1 MGSVTVF
8 FMYWML
14 KVLLA
19 PILIHL
25 RKKFIGTRR
34 FLHRVLRKLFF
45 KDIHTI
51 LIEGYME
58 FLISIYFNFLHPLFT
73 TNGEIAGFVFAIVCI
88 IGTSI
93 FIPISF
99 LYIIRK
105 PLISLKYRSI
115 ESVWGALYEGVKT

>member
-1 MGSVTVF
+1 MGSITVF

-14 KVLLA
+14 KVLLT
-19 PILIHL
+19 PILIRL
-25 RKKFIGTRR
+25 RKKFKVTRK
-34 FLHRVLRKLFF
+34 FFHHLIRKLFF
-45 KDIHTI
+45 RDIHTI

-58 FLISIYFNFLHPLFT
+58 FLISIYFNLLHPLYST
-73 TNGEIAGFVFAIVCI
+73 SGEIAGFVFSIICI

-105 PLISLKYRSI
+105 PSRTLNYSKFKC
-115 ESVWGALYEGVKT
+115 VWGALYDGVKT

>member
-8 FMYWML
+8 FMFWML
-14 KVLLA
+14 KVLLT
-19 PILIHL
+19 PIFLRL
-25 RKKFIGTRR
+25 RKKFKVTRS
-34 FLHRVLRKLFF
+34 FFHHLIRKLFLR
-45 KDIHTI
+45 DIHTI
-51 LIEGYME
+51 IIEGYME

-73 TNGEIAGFVFAIVCI
+73 TNGEIAGFVFSIFCI
-88 IGTSI
+88 IGTLF

-105 PLISLKYRSI
+105 PILTLKYRTV